1 MYNLF
6 SFFLPLFVLNLSD
19 LMGIFHLQRISIQ
32 NSHISSTQLLYVAC
46 GYCHLGGGGH
56 QCSTEVL
63 QLVERNL
70 DLIL

>member
-19 LMGIFHLQRISIQ
+19 LVGIFHLQRISIQ
-32 NSHISSTQLLYVAC
+32 NSHISSTQLLYVSC
-46 GYCHLGGGGH
+46 GYYHLGGGGL

-70 DLIL
+70 DFIL